1 MSGLLRPDYNA
12 RTHTGDAD
20 MPMPSKADLYL
31 WKPVLAEYNY
41 CCAGC
46 GSTLDIEYD
55 HVIPQCKGGRDS
67 VDNMQILCH
76 HCNNRKNKTDGL
88 PKLAPRLPEDSCTII
103 KKNREVFLM
112 WLKSMR
118 KSNIASKRR
127 AH

>member
-1 MSGLLRPDYNA
+1 
-12 RTHTGDAD
+12 

-67 VDNMQILCH
+67 IDNMQILCH
-76 HCNNRKNKTDGL
+76 HCNKRKNGSMGI
-88 PKLAPRLPEDSCTII
+88 PKLPPRQPEDSCAQI
-103 KKNREVFLM
+103 KLNREVYLQ
-112 WLKSMR
+112 WLAEMR
-118 KSNIASKRR
+118 KNYAASQRKVS
-127 AH
+127 